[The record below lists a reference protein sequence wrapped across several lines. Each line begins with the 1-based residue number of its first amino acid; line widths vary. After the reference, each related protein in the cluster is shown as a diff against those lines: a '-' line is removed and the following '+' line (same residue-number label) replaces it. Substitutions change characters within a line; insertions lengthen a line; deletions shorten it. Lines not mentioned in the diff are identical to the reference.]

1 MGVPHGGVGDEQL
14 LLTQHPVPH
23 RLGPLLVQQLLE
35 AGAPGGRVLKG
46 REAGDVV
53 LGPLGGGVVHL
64 DLGDILEHLGGPV
77 PAGVDVEELGGLVDE
92 LGVAGPGPEGGVGQD
107 VGDKGDVGLD
117 APDVLLR
124 DGPHGLAAHPLEG
137 VVPGGDLHQQGVV
150 VGGDLRA
157 GEGVAAVQPDAEAA
171 AGAVGGDLAGVG
183 GEVVGRILGGH
194 PALEGVAVQ
203 VDGILA
209 GDADGRGG
217 QGLALGDEDLGPHQV
232 DAGDHLGD
240 GVLHLDAGV
249 HLDEVVGAAL
259 VHQELHRAG
268 GDIAHVAGHLHRVLI
283 ELLPGLLGHA
293 EGGGKL
299 HHLLVAALEGA
310 VPLEQVHHI
319 AVLVAQD
326 LHLDVLGLH
335 QVLLDEDVLVA
346 EGLLGLALHQ
356 VEGGDHLVLLI
367 AAAHAAAAAAAGRL
381 EDDGEAILFGLGQ
394 GLLPVLQ
401 GLGRAGDGGHIA
413 GLGDGLGGE
422 LVPHLGQ
429 DLGGGADEGD
439 PRLLT
444 GPGEVGV
451 LAEEAVAGV
460 DGIHV
465 AALGQVNDAV
475 NVQIGPQ
482 GGLVLA
488 DKVGLVRLGAEE
500 GEGVLVGV
508 HGHRVQAQV
517 VAGPEHPDGD
527 LAPVGHQDF
536 VELFFRHAF
545 LPS

>member
-1 MGVPHGGVGDEQL
+1 M
-14 LLTQHPVPH
+14 
-23 RLGPLLVQQLLE
+23 
-35 AGAPGGRVLKG
+35 
-46 REAGDVV
+46 
-53 LGPLGGGVVHL
+53 
-64 DLGDILEHLGGPV
+64 
-77 PAGVDVEELGGLVDE
+77 
-92 LGVAGPGPEGGVGQD
+92 
-107 VGDKGDVGLD
+107 
-117 APDVLLR
+117 
-124 DGPHGLAAHPLEG
+124 
-137 VVPGGDLHQQGVV
+137 
-150 VGGDLRA
+150 
-157 GEGVAAVQPDAEAA
+157 
-171 AGAVGGDLAGVG
+171 
-183 GEVVGRILGGH
+183 
-194 PALEGVAVQ
+194 
-203 VDGILA
+203 
-209 GDADGRGG
+209 
-217 QGLALGDEDLGPHQV
+217 
-232 DAGDHLGD
+232 
-240 GVLHLDAGV
+240 
-249 HLDEVVGAAL
+249 
-259 VHQELHRAG
+259 
-268 GDIAHVAGHLHRVLI
+268 
-283 ELLPGLLGHA
+283 
-293 EGGGKL
+293 
-299 HHLLVAALEGA
+299 
-310 VPLEQVHHI
+310 
-319 AVLVAQD
+319 
-326 LHLDVLGLH
+326 LGLH

-381 EDDGEAILFGLGQ
+381 EDDGEAVLPGLGQ

-401 GLGRAGDGGHIA
+401 GLGRAGDGGHVA

-439 PRLLT
+439 ARLLT